1 MPINVEEASS
11 ELALQE
17 RIKSL
22 IAQGEFEMGQKI
34 SEELLARRLSVGKAP
49 IRRAIA
55 SLAAIGIIQVK
66 PRIGTFIFSL
76 SEAEFDQLNLVR
88 ALLECA
94 AIRLAMAGNAPGYT
108 LAMRNNVS
116 SAEALDFKDNYRRAY
131 RQLDREFHKLS
142 FVFAANPYLADAY
155 ETLDIKIWAMR
166 SLLTFPDSHFQS
178 SLNAHKSV
186 VASLEAGD
194 VEGACERLTEH
205 IRKSFSDR
213 ERNLLSRIDS

>member
-1 MPINVEEASS
+1 M
-11 ELALQE
+11 QE

-22 IAQGEFEMGQKI
+22 IVQGEFEMGQKI
-34 SEELLARRLSVGKAP
+34 SEEQLAQRFGIGKAP

-76 SEAEFDQLNLVR
+76 NDAEFDQLNLVR

-94 AIRLAMAGNAPGYT
+94 AIRLAMSENASGYT

-116 SAEALDFKDNYRRAY
+116 SAEGLDFKDNYRRAY
-131 RQLDREFHKLS
+131 RELDRQFHKLS
-142 FVFAANPYLADAY
+142 FVYAANPYLTDAY
-155 ETLDIKIWAMR
+155 ATLDIKIWAMR

-178 SLNAHKSV
+178 SLNAHRSIV
-186 VASLEAGD
+186 VSLEAGD
-194 VEGACERLTEH
+194 VDSACDRLQEH
-205 IRKSFSDR
+205 IRKSFSER
-213 ERNLLSRIDS
+213 ERNLLSQIDS